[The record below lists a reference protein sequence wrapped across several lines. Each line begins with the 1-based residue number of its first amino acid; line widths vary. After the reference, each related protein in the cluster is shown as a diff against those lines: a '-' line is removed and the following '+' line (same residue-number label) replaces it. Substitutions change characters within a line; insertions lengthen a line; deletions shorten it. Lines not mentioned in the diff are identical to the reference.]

1 MRERSIAYLE
11 ARKRESRPFCLTVSI
26 RYPHGPHNPVKRF
39 ADMYDPASIEI
50 PTDHWDDMENLPER
64 VRRFVK
70 RVGRRSPRDRQPRG
84 ALQRQFSHRYALV
97 TQIDDAVGAIMKH
110 VDLADTLVFFSS
122 DHGDYMGR
130 RGRLGKQP
138 FMGLEPVGR
147 VPFFACGP
155 GVPAGASVESPTA
168 LVDLA
173 PTFLRAA
180 GLEIPEGLD
189 GLPLQN
195 YFEDPDYGSERSVF
209 CWGLRSMHMIRRGR
223 FKFFRTPR
231 GDAELLFDL
240 AADPNEMKNL
250 AGDPRLAPVVQ
261 ELAQELDNVRNK
273 PPHALPRFPKA
284 RAARSPL

>member
-1 MRERSIAYLE
+1 
-11 ARKRESRPFCLTVSI
+11 
-26 RYPHGPHNPVKRF
+26 
-39 ADMYDPASIEI
+39 MYDPASIEI

-64 VRRFVK
+64 VRRFGRRVK
-70 RVGRRSPRDRQPRG
+70 GRSPRDRQPKK
-84 ALQRQFSHRYALV
+84 ALQRRFSYRYALV

-155 GVPAGASVESPTA
+155 GVPAGARVEHPIA

-180 GLEIPEGLD
+180 GLEVPEDLD

-195 YFEDPDYGSERSVF
+195 YFEDPDFGSDRSVF
-209 CWGLRSMHMIRRGR
+209 CWGLRSMHMIRKGR

-231 GDAELLFDL
+231 RDAELLFDL

-250 AGDPRLAPVVQ
+250 ARDPKLALVKQ
-261 ELAQELDNVRNK
+261 ELAQELDNVRMR
-273 PPHALPRFPKA
+273 PRHVLPRFPKA
-284 RAARSPL
+284 SATRRPL